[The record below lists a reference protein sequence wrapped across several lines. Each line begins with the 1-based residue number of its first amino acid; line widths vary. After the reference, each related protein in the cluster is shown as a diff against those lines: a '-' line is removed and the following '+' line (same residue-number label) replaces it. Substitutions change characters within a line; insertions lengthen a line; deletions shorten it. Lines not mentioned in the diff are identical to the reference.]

1 MSFWPVTFLPASAQ
15 TAGAAGTWV
24 PVPTATMLA
33 AMVDVSAGS
42 GSPVFSAWLQGTN
55 DPLDAE
61 GFDVPADLAL
71 AHATGGGAAAS
82 TRANARDIVP
92 AKSDTAAA
100 RYTAIYK
107 HWPWKYARVRWSL
120 SGGSLTF
127 AATGG
132 VK

>member
-1 MSFWPVTFLPASAQ
+1 MSFWPLTFLPASAQ

-24 PVPTATMLA
+24 PVPTGTMLA
-33 AMVDVSAGS
+33 AMLDVTAAS
-42 GSPVFSAWLQGTN
+42 GPLNFSAWLQGTN

-71 AHATGGGAAAS
+71 QHATGGTTANAA
-82 TRANARDIVP
+82 RANVRDIVP
-92 AKSDTAAA
+92 AKTDTAAA
-100 RYTAIYK
+100 RYSAIYK

-120 SGGSLTF
+120 TGSVTF